1 MHYPLVQL
9 KYPSY
14 LFCVLSASK
23 QINHFHTHI
32 HLIFPFLSSCVIRNL
47 NRHTVKRFLLFKLFR
62 KYLEVDKNNEDE
74 MEWQNLFDKRTRC
87 LFLLNGVNSYSE
99 TFRSKILT
107 VKDINLLESIRL
119 SFGNISC
126 MYRNYSEQ
134 YSKTKV
140 VDYVHSSMDINP
152 NLIKQRQMEI
162 HSICCEIQVFCKE
175 VKPHIK
181 STLINNAIR
190 QFFNIMH
197 SICKFF
203 ERTVMDNPI
212 FHVVDPN
219 PPSRRKCSKFY

>member
-1 MHYPLVQL
+1 M
-9 KYPSY
+9 
-14 LFCVLSASK
+14 CALSACSA
-23 QINHFHTHI
+23 QVPFLIFVCVIRLEQSNHFHPHI
-32 HLIFPFLSSCVIRNL
+32 NSIFPFLSPCVIRNL
-47 NRHTVKRFLLFKLFR
+47 NRHTVKSFLFFKLFR
-62 KYLEVDKNNEDE
+62 KYLEVDKDTDEE
-74 MEWQNLFDKRTRC
+74 MEWVNLFDKRTRC

-107 VKDINLLESIRL
+107 VKDIELLESIRL
-119 SFGNISC
+119 SFGNIIC

-134 YSKTKV
+134 YSKTRV
-140 VDYVHSSMDINP
+140 VNYLQSMDINP

-162 HSICCEIQVFCKE
+162 YSICCEIQVFCKE
-175 VKPHIK
+175 VKPYIK

-197 SICKFF
+197 STCKFF

-212 FHVVDPN
+212 FHAVDPK